1 MKLLR
6 VTLRV
11 RNQQEALRFFTEQL
25 GFEKRADYPYGQG
38 QRWITISPSD
48 QDVVQIVLQPPEWF
62 TGEGQEQHLQYVGHN
77 PAIVFQVED
86 CNATYEQLRRRG
98 VRFSLPPSER
108 AYGIEADAT
117 DMDGNTLVFLQ
128 LMNAMND

>member
-11 RNQQEALRFFTEQL
+11 HIQQEALLFYTEQL
-25 GFEKRADYPYGQG
+25 GFTKTADLPYTPG
-38 QRWITISPSD
+38 QRWITVSPD
-48 QDVVQIVLQPPEWF
+48 QEEIIQIVLQPPEWF
-62 TGEGQEQHLQYVGHN
+62 SGAEREQHLQYVGHN

-86 CNATYEQLRRRG
+86 CQATYNQLSMNG
-98 VRFSLPPSER
+98 VRFTLPPSPR
-108 AYGIEADAT
+108 PYGIETDAV

-128 LMNAMND
+128 LPGSYK